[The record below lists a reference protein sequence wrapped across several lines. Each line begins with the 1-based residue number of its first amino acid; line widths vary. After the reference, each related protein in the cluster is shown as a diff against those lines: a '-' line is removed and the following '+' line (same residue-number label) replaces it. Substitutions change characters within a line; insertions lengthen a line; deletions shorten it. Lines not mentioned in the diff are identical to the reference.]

1 MALTSP
7 TLVDT
12 VVSMSDLHNSP
23 RLPHAT
29 LKSFRF
35 PQGETAARL
44 PSSSQQKL
52 CEPCKAFLRGDRT
65 EYIDPNELERSKYQ
79 EYIHHPDANSFQ
91 EALELPCDICIRFH
105 KIFNRHIEGI
115 LSPMGTTCNRADS
128 LLAIPGETTYF
139 TGPTR
144 YDYDTEKHGFRFS
157 SHNYHIYPDLES
169 FECKEA
175 SI

>member
-1 MALTSP
+1 
-7 TLVDT
+7 
-12 VVSMSDLHNSP
+12 MSDLHNSP
-23 RLPHAT
+23 SLPPAI
-29 LKSFRF
+29 SNSSRF
-35 PQGETAARL
+35 PQRETAARL
-44 PSSSQQKL
+44 PPSSQQKL
-52 CEPCKAFLRGDRT
+52 CEPCKAFLRGGRI

-79 EYIHHPDANSFQ
+79 EHVHHPDANSFR

-105 KIFNRHIEGI
+105 KTFNRHIKGI
-115 LSPMGTTCNRADS
+115 LSPMRTTCNRADS
-128 LLAIPGETTYF
+128 LLTIPGEPTHF

-157 SHNYHIYPDLES
+157 SQNYHIYTDLES